1 MAESSQE
8 KTEQPTP
15 RKLQDAKKKGQV
27 AKSKDLS
34 AALVLMAAVLFF
46 FMYSNETVVSMGG
59 YLSWYFSNCFSFNLP
74 DDQMY
79 TVMVNSLLEVVT
91 LVVPLILFIMAMGFI
106 ANVLQTGFFISSDA
120 VAPKFERMN
129 PIEGIKKLLSV
140 DSLVEMVKSILK
152 ILVVGIV
159 SYVVAIKYIPEM
171 LMIYFKNPQ
180 LEILEIVSVLLVI
193 AFSGGMVF
201 LVLAMIDFY
210 YQKYSF
216 NKKMKMSMQE
226 VKDEYKNSEGDPQ
239 IKGWLR
245 KRQREIAMNRISEE
259 VPKATVVLTN
269 PIHYAVALKYEEGIS
284 KAPVVL
290 AKGAGDIA
298 LRVKEVAANYNIPII
313 ENPPLARLL
322 FKQVEVGSEI
332 PVELYQTVAEVLAMV
347 YKIKTRQY

>member
-46 FMYSNETVVSMGG
+46 FMYSSETVVSMGG
-59 YLSWYFSNCFSFNLP
+59 YLSWYFSNCLSFNLP

-79 TVMVNSLLEVVT
+79 TVIFNSLMEVVT

-129 PIEGIKKLLSV
+129 PIEGIKKLLSM

-159 SYVVAIKYIPEM
+159 SYLVAVKYIPEM

-180 LEILEIVSVLLVI
+180 MEILEIVSVLLVI

-201 LVLAMIDFY
+201 LVLALIDFY

-245 KRQREIAMNRISEE
+245 KRQREVAMNRISEE

-298 LRVKEVAANYNIPII
+298 LRVREVAKNHNIPII

-322 FKQVEVGSEI
+322 FQQVELGSEI
-332 PVELYQTVAEVLAMV
+332 PAGLYQAVAEVLAMV
-347 YKIKTRQY
+347 YKIKKSQY